1 MRKLIY
7 TLSLVGGLL
16 SASTLHA
23 QGIFSTAELSR
34 SSRSISMGG
43 ITSVS
48 GPNAFS
54 VYENASAVA
63 FSDKKLEA
71 GAMYKP
77 WAKQS
82 TRDMS
87 RDNLLIDAAAYYS
100 LDEENKLLLGA
111 GYFAPGGNDLFQMDP
126 SGNFIGD
133 RVKPKYLSVQAG
145 YARRLSSAWGV
156 SAVLDYAYWN
166 PGITGTA
173 HAIGIDLGVTYR
185 LFWKPENGY
194 LDIALK
200 AAGWGVAIADEGD
213 YKLPG
218 LLAVGALW
226 HKPFGEN
233 HRLNLEAEA
242 GYRCMDESALRAA
255 VGCEYSY
262 RDFLFVRCGYSY
274 TDLYSSLNS
283 YGTVGAGVR
292 VLSRVQLDFSYLL
305 AKGESP
311 FKDTYAIG
319 FCVLF

>member
-71 GAMYKP
+71 G
-77 WAKQS
+77 
-82 TRDMS
+82 
-87 RDNLLIDAAAYYS
+87 
-100 LDEENKLLLGA
+100 
-111 GYFAPGGNDLFQMDP
+111 
-126 SGNFIGD
+126 
-133 RVKPKYLSVQAG
+133 
-145 YARRLSSAWGV
+145 
-156 SAVLDYAYWN
+156 
-166 PGITGTA
+166 
-173 HAIGIDLGVTYR
+173 
-185 LFWKPENGY
+185 
-194 LDIALK
+194 
-200 AAGWGVAIADEGD
+200 
-213 YKLPG
+213 
-218 LLAVGALW
+218 
-226 HKPFGEN
+226 
-233 HRLNLEAEA
+233 
-242 GYRCMDESALRAA
+242 
-255 VGCEYSY
+255 
-262 RDFLFVRCGYSY
+262 
-274 TDLYSSLNS
+274 
-283 YGTVGAGVR
+283 VGAGVR